1 MIYTVIGVIIIILAL
16 ILLAILFIP
25 FHISFYLKKRD
36 KDIRGNF
43 QLKWLK
49 VRIIKRTIPEEEE
62 KEEKEE
68 KDKEKEEKD
77 KEKEEKK
84 KKTKFDVDTFLEI
97 LKQVKESIKYLTP
110 ILQAFLKSIKLEKF
124 SLNLNIGFTSPVS
137 TALISG
143 YFWSASSI
151 LNLISSVNLSITPD
165 FQNSKLDG
173 TLELELRLTLFRVV
187 AAFIKA
193 LTKKPV
199 RDLIRSMRKLNK

>member
-1 MIYTVIGVIIIILAL
+1 LIYTVIGVIIIILAL

-62 KEEKEE
+62 KE
-68 KDKEKEEKD
+68 EKEEKD

>member
-1 MIYTVIGVIIIILAL
+1 MIYTVIGVIILILAL

-36 KDIRGNF
+36 EDIRGNF

-68 KDKEKEEKD
+68 K
-77 KEKEEKK
+77 EKEEKK

-97 LKQVKESIKYLTP
+97 LKEVKESIKYLTP
-110 ILQAFLKSIKLEKF
+110 IIRAFLKSIKLEKF

-143 YFWSASSI
+143 YFWSVSSI

-173 TLELELRLTLFRVV
+173 TLELELRLTLFRIV
-187 AAFIKA
+187 AALIKA

>member
-62 KEEKEE
+62 KE
-68 KDKEKEEKD
+68 EKEEKD

>member
-68 KDKEKEEKD
+68 KDKEKEEK
-77 KEKEEKK
+77 K

-110 ILQAFLKSIKLEKF
+110 IIRAFLKSIKLEKF

>member
-68 KDKEKEEKD
+68 K
-77 KEKEEKK
+77 EKEEKK

-97 LKQVKESIKYLTP
+97 LKEVKESIKYLTP

>member
-36 KDIRGNF
+36 EDIRGNF

-62 KEEKEE
+62 KE
-68 KDKEKEEKD
+68 EKEEKD

>member
-62 KEEKEE
+62 KE
-68 KDKEKEEKD
+68 EKEEKD

-173 TLELELRLTLFRVV
+173 TLELELRLTLFRIV
-187 AAFIKA
+187 AALIKA

>member
-68 KDKEKEEKD
+68 